1 MPIRVA
7 NAPISWGIMEH
18 VELPADYPYTR
29 VLDEIKA
36 AGYSGTEL
44 GPYGF
49 LPSNASALRRELEL
63 RSLKLCS
70 AFVDIELGNAAAH
83 ADGLA
88 FVARSARL
96 ISDAGARL
104 LILSDKVTPDRN
116 ATAGRRDEGNR
127 LSWNDSQWDAA
138 KAAIREVITQC
149 KTVGLKVA
157 FHHHAGSHV
166 ETPEEIDRLFSL
178 FPADQLGLCLD
189 TGHYVYCGGDTVAFL
204 KKQVA
209 RVWCVHLKDL
219 YETKAAEARAAKM
232 NFHAAV
238 RHGIFAPLG
247 KGDIDFPKVVAL
259 LQEGQFD
266 GWAVVEADVL
276 PGGVG
281 ADAPLGNALAGRDY
295 LRALGV

>member
-18 VELPADYPYTR
+18 VELPTDYPYTR

>member
-1 MPIRVA
+1 MAIRVA

-18 VELPADYPYTR
+18 IELPADYPYGR

-36 AGYSGTEL
+36 AGYTGTEL

-49 LPSNASALRRELEL
+49 LPAEPATLRRELEARAL
-63 RSLKLCS
+63 TLCS

-104 LILSDKVTPDRN
+104 LILSDKIMPDRN
-116 ATAGRRDEGNR
+116 ATAGRRNDANR
-127 LSWNDSQWDAA
+127 LSWSDGQWQAA
-138 KAAIREVITQC
+138 AAAINSVIALC
-149 KTVGLKVA
+149 KAVGLKVA

-166 ETPEEIDRLFSL
+166 ETPEEVDRLFSL
-178 FPADQLGLCLD
+178 FPPAELGLCLD
-189 TGHYVYCGGDTVAFL
+189 TGHYVYCGGDAVAFL
-204 KKQVA
+204 EKQVS
-209 RVWCVHLKDL
+209 RVWCVHLKDV
-219 YETKAAEARAAKM
+219 YETKAAEARRARM

-247 KGDIDFPKVVAL
+247 KGGINFPKVVSL
-259 LQEGQFD
+259 LQEGRFD
-266 GWAVVEADVL
+266 GWVVVEADVL

-281 ADAPLGNALAGRDY
+281 ADAPLPNAIAGREY
-295 LRALGV
+295 LRLLGV

>member
-1 MPIRVA
+1 MAIRVA

-18 VELPADYPYTR
+18 VELPADYPYGR

-36 AGYSGTEL
+36 AGYTGTEL

-49 LPSNASALRRELEL
+49 LPTEAATLRHELEK
-63 RSLKLCS
+63 RSLTLCS

-104 LILSDKVTPDRN
+104 LILSDKIMPDRN
-116 ATAGRRDEGNR
+116 ATAGRRNDANQI
-127 LSWNDSQWDAA
+127 SWNDAQWQAA
-138 KAAIREVITQC
+138 ASATRSVIALCKA
-149 KTVGLKVA
+149 VGLKVA

-166 ETPEEIDRLFSL
+166 ETPEEVDRLFSL
-178 FPADQLGLCLD
+178 FPAGELGLCLD

-204 KKQVA
+204 EKQVS
-209 RVWCVHLKDL
+209 RVWCVHLKDV
-219 YETKAAEARAAKM
+219 YETKAAEARSARM

-247 KGDIDFPKVVAL
+247 AGSIDFAKVVSL
-259 LQEGQFD
+259 LQKGRFD
-266 GWAVVEADVL
+266 GWVVVEADVL

-281 ADAPLGNALAGRDY
+281 ADAPLANAIAGREY
-295 LRALGV
+295 LRKLGI

>member
-1 MPIRVA
+1 MAIRVA

-18 VELPADYPYTR
+18 VELPVDYPYGR

-49 LPSNASALRRELEL
+49 LPADSSVLRAELEK
-63 RSLKLCS
+63 RSLTLCS

-83 ADGLA
+83 AEGLA

-104 LILSDKVTPDRN
+104 LILSDKILPDRN
-116 ATAGRRDEGNR
+116 ATAGRRNDANR
-127 LSWNDSQWDAA
+127 LSWSESQWAA
-138 KAAIREVITQC
+138 AATAIREVIAQC
-149 KTVGLKVA
+149 KAVGLRVA

-166 ETPEEIDRLFSL
+166 ETPEEVDYLFSL
-178 FPADQLGLCLD
+178 FSADELGLCLD

-204 KKQVA
+204 KKQVS
-209 RVWCVHLKDL
+209 RVWCVHLKDV
-219 YETKAAEARAAKM
+219 YETKAAEARTARM

-247 KGDIDFPKVVAL
+247 KGSIDFPKVISL
-259 LQEGQFD
+259 LNKGDFD
-266 GWAVVEADVL
+266 GWVVVEADVL

-281 ADAPLGNALAGRDY
+281 ADAPLSNAIAGREY
-295 LRALGV
+295 LRLYGV